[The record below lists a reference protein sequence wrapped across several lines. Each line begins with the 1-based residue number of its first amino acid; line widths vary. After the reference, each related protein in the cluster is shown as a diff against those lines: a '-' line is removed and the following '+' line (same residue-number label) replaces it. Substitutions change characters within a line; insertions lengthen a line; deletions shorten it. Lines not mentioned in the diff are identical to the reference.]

1 MDNPSPTPSDA
12 PDRLSLFQ
20 RFTNAFFETDRLIM
34 QFPSPQTFFEKIGQ
48 IMMEADLAHAV
59 WIGVVHPESE
69 WIDWKV
75 MTGIPEHQKSVFR
88 ISVDPESTES
98 ILFLSEAV
106 RTHKMAIG
114 NNFLSALTQPQWHR
128 ILSES
133 GLQSSIAVPFRQ
145 KKGVGI
151 FALFGNRVGFFE
163 TELASLIEKFSANL
177 TFALENREREED
189 RRKKDERVSRLQRFT
204 RSFAEIN
211 ELLMKRPDPDQLFDA
226 VSRIIVDSGQAR
238 TSVIGLVDPQ
248 SGWVQWGWSTNSP
261 KGWEKLLR
269 VNLNPVL
276 PEGQTM
282 TAKALRNGKIALEND
297 YLNSLPEGD
306 WKSFIKTTDIRAVTV
321 VPFFF
326 QQEIHGL
333 LGVAGDRIG
342 FFDQELIDLLDK
354 LGKNIT
360 FGLEN
365 HAQEANQKND
375 AEKIRSLQRLTKA
388 LADTNRMLIEIP
400 PPQKLLETACQIV
413 VEAGETSA
421 AWIGL
426 IDPGEEFLEW
436 KAASGS
442 SWQFFKDVRIS
453 LDKES
458 PDGQVPT
465 AEALRTGL
473 PQIVEDYS
481 ETPGSHIWPD
491 AMQKIGLKSLC
502 AIPFNLHTGQK
513 GVLVV
518 GAEKTSFFDDS
529 LVDLLSQLAS
539 NIAFGLENW
548 EREQIRKM
556 RETEIRNLS
565 LTDELTGLPNRRHFH
580 KYLKDV
586 LDHVQDSR
594 GKIALAIID
603 LDGFKTIN
611 DSLGH
616 PAGDKVLTR
625 VGQNLQ
631 RSLSEK
637 AFLSRIGGDEFAVL
651 ISDFENRNRLVSQL
665 HKISLACVQEILFED
680 FSIRISASIGV
691 SVFPDDTGNMEQ
703 MLRLA
708 DFALYRVKAEGKSG
722 WLFAD
727 GETGK
732 LSLNDMVNP

>member
-1 MDNPSPTPSDA
+1 
-12 PDRLSLFQ
+12 
-20 RFTNAFFETDRLIM
+20 M
-34 QFPSPQTFFEKIGQ
+34 QCPPPQTLFEKIGQ
-48 IMMEADLAHAV
+48 IMMDSALAHAV
-59 WIGVVHPESE
+59 WIGIVYPESE

-88 ISVDPESTES
+88 ISIAPDSTES
-98 ILFLSEAV
+98 VRTLSDAV
-106 RTHKMAIG
+106 RMQKMAIG
-114 NNFLSALTQPQWHR
+114 NNFLTTLTHPQWHR
-128 ILSES
+128 ILNESELHS
-133 GLQSSIAVPFRQ
+133 LIAVPFQQ

-151 FALFGNRVGFFE
+151 FALYGNRVGFFDP
-163 TELASLIEKFSANL
+163 ELASLIEKYSANI

-211 ELLMKRPDPDQLFDA
+211 ELIMKRPDPDQLFDA

-248 SGWVQWGWSTNSP
+248 SGWVQWGWSANSP
-261 KGWEKLLR
+261 KGWRELLR
-269 VNLNPVL
+269 VNLNPIL

-282 TAKALRNGKIALEND
+282 TAKALRSGKIALEND

-326 QQEIHGL
+326 KQEIHGL

-342 FFDQELIDLLDK
+342 FFDRELIDLLDK

-365 HAQEANQKND
+365 HEQEANQKKD

-400 PPQKLLETACQIV
+400 PPQTLMETACQIV
-413 VEAGETSA
+413 VEAGDTSA
-421 AWIGL
+421 AWIGV
-426 IDPGEEFLEW
+426 IDPGEKFLKW

-442 SWQFFKDVRIS
+442 SGQFFKDVRIS
-453 LDKES
+453 IEKES

-481 ETPGSHIWPD
+481 ETPGSHIWPE
-491 AMQKIGLKSLC
+491 AMQKIGLRSLC

-518 GAEKTSFFDDS
+518 GAEKTSFFDDI

-539 NIAFGLENW
+539 NIAFGLANW

-580 KYLKDV
+580 EYLKDV
-586 LDHVQDSR
+586 LDRIGNSQ

-611 DSLGH
+611 DSMGH
-616 PAGDKVLTR
+616 HAGDKVLTQ

-631 RSLSEK
+631 KSLSERS
-637 AFLSRIGGDEFAVL
+637 FLSRIGGDEFAVL
-651 ISDFENRNRLVSQL
+651 ISDIETRSRLVSQL
-665 HKISLACVQEILFED
+665 QNLSLACTQEIFLD
-680 FSIRISASIGV
+680 ISSIRISASIGV
-691 SVFPDDTGNMEQ
+691 SVFPDDTANMEQ

-708 DFALYRVKAEGKSG
+708 DSALYKVKAEGKSG

-732 LSLNDMVNP
+732 LSINNMVNP